1 MVGNSIYKLNIKCMK
16 SNNNT
21 EQVMEYRD
29 ETFLNDLQSNTVN
42 FNIRSKIVALRV
54 F

>member
-1 MVGNSIYKLNIKCMK
+1 MVGNSIYKINIECMK

-21 EQVMEYRD
+21 EQVMEYR
-29 ETFLNDLQSNTVN
+29 EEIFLNGLQSNTVN
-42 FNIRSKIVALRV
+42 FNIRSKIVALRT